1 MRAHERIAISRSNNR
16 PRRTAAKA
24 PRRLRRAHVIF
35 LVISLLSLSF
45 IAWLWWDSEQG
56 DSAFLRQVQQGQPAL
71 SEVRSFSSE
80 GLAQHVPQGSSVG
93 GSDAEPQG
101 LV

>member
-1 MRAHERIAISRSNNR
+1 MRARYRLSRSNSR
-16 PRRTAAKA
+16 HTRTAAKA
-24 PRRLRRAHVIF
+24 PRRLRRTHVIF
-35 LVISLLSLSF
+35 LVISFLSLSF

-56 DSAFLRQVQQGQPAL
+56 DSAFLQQVQKGQPAL
-71 SEVRSFSSE
+71 SEVRSFASE